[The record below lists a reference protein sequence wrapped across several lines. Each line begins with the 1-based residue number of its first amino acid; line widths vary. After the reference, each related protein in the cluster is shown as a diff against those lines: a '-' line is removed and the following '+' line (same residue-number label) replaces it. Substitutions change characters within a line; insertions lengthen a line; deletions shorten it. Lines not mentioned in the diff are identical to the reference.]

1 MKHTMLMALSLVG
14 LLLLAEG
21 AHSQMTTT
29 RATLRSG
36 DTLIAGQTYW
46 AEQPVILTDTVSSH
60 RLIAYTVGGG
70 SPVAVSNDFR
80 VVALIYKDLVPSDT
94 MTIGTVTSSGNASAV
109 VGTKTFK
116 ELQNQWIPTLS
127 GTDSTAIWYLRA
139 SGGFQVLYGLK
150 SYDTHKGGQ
159 KTVLV
164 LDTP

>member
-21 AHSQMTTT
+21 AYSQVTVT

-36 DTLIAGQTYW
+36 DTLVPGQTYW
-46 AEQPVILTDTVSSH
+46 AKQPVILTDSTSSH
-60 RLIAYTVGGG
+60 RLIAYTIGGG
-70 SPVAVSNDFR
+70 DTVAVSNDFR
-80 VVALIYKDLVPSDT
+80 VVALVYKDHVPSDT
-94 MTIGTVTSSGNASAV
+94 MTVGTVTSSGNASAV

-116 ELQNQWIPTLS
+116 ELQNHWIPPLS
-127 GTDSTAIWYLRA
+127 GADSTAIWYLRA

-150 SYDTHKGGQ
+150 SYSSHVGGQ